1 MLTRREF
8 SRNFLA
14 GGTALLA
21 SDSLWTAAKPPVRSG
36 QSSPQDCDLLI
47 KGGTVID
54 PGQHLHAVMDVA
66 VKDGKILEVSRDFP
80 ESRALKVVSAKDRIV
95 APGFIDLHV
104 HCFDGFGGMNADR
117 YCLGRGVTTV
127 VDAGSAGYLEIGG
140 FVKYIVNPSVS
151 RIRPLV
157 NISALGLLVSGA
169 AKKTSH
175 DSSEEFRNVMD
186 NPDWV
191 YPRLTAKAA
200 EENKPA
206 VVGIK
211 VRLQDTVQGAR
222 DLECLKM
229 ALEAAEASHLP
240 LMAHIDNPY
249 SPLPE
254 ILKMMR
260 KGDVFTHI
268 YNNHSH
274 GILDAKGKILPEVR
288 EARERGIIFDPAQ
301 GRPHFSF
308 DTAEKALQ
316 QDFLPDTI
324 STDLNT
330 GNVGKGVFDL
340 PTMVSKFMVMGMDLD
355 TAIERVT
362 IKPAQ
367 VFDYGVKLGT
377 LLPGYEADIGI
388 FELQEGKFVF
398 EDSDGKKR
406 MGNQMLVNKSAIC
419 RGQFFINET

>member
-21 SDSLWTAAKPPVRSG
+21 SDSLWTAAKPPVRSV
-36 QSSPQDCDLLI
+36 QNSPQDCDLLI

-104 HCFDGFGGMNADR
+104 HCFDGFGGMNADH

-175 DSSEEFRNVMD
+175 DSSDRFMNVMD

-191 YPRLTAKAA
+191 YPK
-200 EENKPA
+200 
-206 VVGIK
+206 
-211 VRLQDTVQGAR
+211 
-222 DLECLKM
+222 LKT
-229 ALEAAEASHLP
+229 
-240 LMAHIDNPY
+240 
-249 SPLPE
+249 
-254 ILKMMR
+254 
-260 KGDVFTHI
+260 KG
-268 YNNHSH
+268 
-274 GILDAKGKILPEVR
+274 
-288 EARERGIIFDPAQ
+288 
-301 GRPHFSF
+301 
-308 DTAEKALQ
+308 
-316 QDFLPDTI
+316 
-324 STDLNT
+324 
-330 GNVGKGVFDL
+330 
-340 PTMVSKFMVMGMDLD
+340 
-355 TAIERVT
+355 
-362 IKPAQ
+362 
-367 VFDYGVKLGT
+367 
-377 LLPGYEADIGI
+377 
-388 FELQEGKFVF
+388 
-398 EDSDGKKR
+398 
-406 MGNQMLVNKSAIC
+406 
-419 RGQFFINET
+419 